1 MGRKNDKK
9 NGFGEYFWNDGRR
22 YEGNW
27 ENSERSGS
35 GYFFGLMVIDLKE
48 IGRMTREMDLES
60 IFGMMVIDMKGT
72 ILMIHI
78 MVMEHIIGQMA
89 ENLLEIM

>member
-1 MGRKNDKK
+1 
-9 NGFGEYFWNDGRR
+9 
-22 YEGNW
+22 
-27 ENSERSGS
+27 
-35 GYFFGLMVIDLKE
+35 MVIDLKE

-89 ENLLEIM
+89 ENLLEIISVYGQLTDWLK